1 LILVITPSVE
11 TVENFILLRVFILT
25 FFGEVEKLFEI
36 SNEIFKQEITIDFSL
51 NTLRQLL

>member
-11 TVENFILLRVFILT
+11 TVKNFILFRVFILT

-36 SNEIFKQEITIDFSL
+36 PYEIFKQEITINFSL

>member
-1 LILVITPSVE
+1 MI
-11 TVENFILLRVFILT
+11 FILA

-36 SNEIFKQEITIDFSL
+36 PNEIFKQEITINFSL